1 MFSECHETPASCIKI
16 SVHSLSRVCLL
27 LTVSWEGATCQTAE
41 FSPQFC
47 AFSSVPLVCGS
58 RMWDLM
64 PRHCKKKVNTTY
76 ECFFLVSDVK
86 IAHLVDI
93 WCHISHQAFA
103 SIMAIFVNG
112 APPSPNGCSCLFG
125 ATFWAHWPPWW
136 CFRRDLGITWAIE
149 LVLMPFMLA
158 NTPFWPMAW

>member
-1 MFSECHETPASCIKI
+1 M
-16 SVHSLSRVCLL
+16 SREVN
-27 LTVSWEGATCQTAE
+27 TCQTAE
-41 FSPQFC
+41 FSPHFC

-76 ECFFLVSDVK
+76 ECFFLVCDVK

-103 SIMAIFVNG
+103 SMMIILVNG
-112 APPSPNGCSCLFG
+112 APPSPNGCSCLFRSM
-125 ATFWAHWPPWW
+125 FWAHWPPWW
-136 CFRRDLGITWAIE
+136 CFRRDLGIKHMFG
-149 LVLMPFMLA
+149 LVLTPVMLA
-158 NTPFWPMAW
+158 NAPFLPLACLCALAPHYLIDLIP